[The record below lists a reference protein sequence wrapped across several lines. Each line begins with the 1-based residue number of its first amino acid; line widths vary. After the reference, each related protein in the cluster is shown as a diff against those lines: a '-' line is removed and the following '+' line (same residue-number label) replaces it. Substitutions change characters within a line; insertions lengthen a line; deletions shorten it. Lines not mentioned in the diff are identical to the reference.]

1 MYLSFVNWVVDNYGL
16 VGYIN
21 AKGILTFLTGAIFG
35 GILMMFKSAFVM
47 KNVKPNENLTNVSIL
62 VVDGQIFTS
71 PPKTLF
77 ESIEKRFFIFLY
89 KIGLFRKTIEFHNE
103 KRMRILFITSLIIL
117 IAVAIIGLYLS
128 FSMCVLD
135 AELVN
140 DKQEHIF
147 IHELNKVTEK
157 D

>member
-1 MYLSFVNWVVDNYGL
+1 MYLGFVNWVVDNYGL
-16 VGYIN
+16 VGFVS
-21 AKGILTFLTGAIFG
+21 AKGILTFLSGIVVG
-35 GILMMFKSAFVM
+35 GILMMFQSAFIM
-47 KNVKPNENLTNVSIL
+47 KDVRPNENLTSVSIL

-103 KRMRILFITSLIIL
+103 KRMRVLFVTSLFIL

-128 FSMCVLD
+128 FSMTVLD
-135 AELVN
+135 AKLVT
-140 DKQEHIF
+140 DKQEHSF
-147 IHELNKVTEK
+147 IHELHKVMKK

>member
-1 MYLSFVNWVVDNYGL
+1 MNWVVDNYGL
-16 VGYIN
+16 VGYIHV
-21 AKGILTFLTGAIFG
+21 KGILTFLTGAIFG

-62 VVDGQIFTS
+62 VVEGQIFTS

-103 KRMRILFITSLIIL
+103 KRMRILFVTSLIIL

-135 AELVN
+135 AELVT
-140 DKQEHIF
+140 DKQEHNF